1 MVDGGWGMVDGGWCM
16 VAGKWEM
23 GKTGGRLGK
32 GKAGRKMGEKRLHRI
47 LAIVLDQT
55 LGMRMCRI
63 ASIALITV
71 FQDRLEITVTKSD
84 FERIKAYIYA

>member
-1 MVDGGWGMVDGGWCM
+1 
-16 VAGKWEM
+16 
-23 GKTGGRLGK
+23 
-32 GKAGRKMGEKRLHRI
+32 MGEKRLHRI

-71 FQDRLEITVTKSD
+71 FQVRLEITVTKSD
-84 FERIKAYIYA
+84 FEWIKAYIYA